1 MVDKKLAFDYF
12 IHSLIEFYKKHLSM
26 SENEAMS
33 QIDRLRAMKL
43 LFFVCAN
50 DSKKDDP
57 GLLATFNNFCAMP
70 FGHVESNI
78 YDAIAKDE
86 LSYYCIGK
94 ATTKKSASD
103 FASLNTE
110 MKGQIDSAI
119 DALLFEN
126 SHLLT
131 LPSFSLVDLSHEWYS
146 WKSTYQM
153 ARSINRSSLPIGN
166 KVIQI
171 EPKFYKLN

>member
-1 MVDKKLAFDYF
+1 MDKKLAFDYF
-12 IHSLIEFYKKHLSM
+12 IYSLIEFYKKHLSM

-43 LFFVCAN
+43 LFFVCAK

-57 GLLATFNNFCAMP
+57 GLLATFNKFCAMP
-70 FGHVESNI
+70 FGHVESDI
-78 YDAIAKDE
+78 YTAIGDDQ
-86 LSYYCIGK
+86 LSSYTIK
-94 ATTKKSASD
+94 IETTKKRDSD
-103 FASLNTE
+103 FDSFDAMLKS
-110 MKGQIDSAI
+110 QIDSAI
-119 DALLFEN
+119 CALLSEN

-131 LPSFSLVDLSHEWYS
+131 DSSFSLVDLSHEWYS